1 MSEAGWRLDIEG
13 NVSAIDIDE
22 QNTII
27 MVKQANGKMV
37 FSNDV
42 QKNCFMNIH
51 VVVCDGEGKESDQK

>member
-1 MSEAGWRLDIEG
+1 M
-13 NVSAIDIDE
+13 SAIDIDE
-22 QNTII
+22 QNAII